1 MCRGGI
7 PELEETTR
15 KRDHRDGNFTNRH
28 VYVNVRKTKVGKV
41 GMEILPASL
50 VKGNH
55 LCWDASKDLEDSKAQ
70 VALVVEDNELSN
82 LSNVPE
88 GKVVVG
94 EP

>member
-1 MCRGGI
+1 MGRGGI

-15 KRDHRDGNFTNRH
+15 KRVHRDGDFTNRH
-28 VYVNVRKTKVGKV
+28 VYVKV
-41 GMEILPASL
+41 GMEILPGSL